1 MKTINKYLFLMLG
14 LGAVTCF
21 TACGSDSDSDSGFV
35 TEPKEV
41 ALSQES
47 MTLLLHEE
55 EGKLTATP
63 LLEGYSASDIVW
75 TNSNPS
81 VAAYDE
87 TTGAVTA
94 KEVGKTTISARI
106 KGRSAVTSCYVNVS
120 YVKVTG
126 LTLDKSEINL
136 SRTGTDV
143 ITATISPENACYK
156 EVTWT
161 STDPSIVKVENGK
174 ITANPENDPLMC
186 SGTVT
191 IIATSVD
198 PNDPNIKFQAEC
210 KVNVGQFSG
219 VNYPSYPD
227 KQQW

>member
-14 LGAVTCF
+14 LGAATCF

-55 EGKLTATP
+55 EGNLTASP
-63 LLEGYSASDIVW
+63 LLEGYSANDIIW

-81 VAAYDE
+81 VATYDE
-87 TTGAVTA
+87 TTGTVTA
-94 KEVGKTTISARI
+94 KEVGKTTISARL
-106 KGRSAVTSCYVNVS
+106 KGRSAVSSCYINVS

-126 LTLDKSEINL
+126 LTLDKSAINL
-136 SRTGTDV
+136 PRTGTDV

-156 EVTWT
+156 DVTWT
-161 STDPSIVKVENGK
+161 SSDPSIVKVEDGK
-174 ITANPENDPLMC
+174 ITANPNNDPLMG
-186 SGTVT
+186 SGTVKIT
-191 IIATSVD
+191 ATSVD
-198 PNDPNIKFQAEC
+198 QGFKAEC
-210 KVNVGQFSG
+210 VVNVGQFSG
-219 VNYPSYPD
+219 VTYPSYPD

>member
-14 LGAVTCF
+14 LGAATCF

-55 EGKLTATP
+55 EGNLTASP
-63 LLEGYSASDIVW
+63 LLEGYSANDIIW

-81 VAAYDE
+81 VATYDE
-87 TTGAVTA
+87 TTGTVTA
-94 KEVGKTTISARI
+94 KEVGKTTISARL
-106 KGRSAVTSCYVNVS
+106 KGRSAVSSCYVNVS

-161 STDPSIVKVENGK
+161 SSDPSIAKVENGK
-174 ITANPENDPLMC
+174 ITANPNNDPLMG
-186 SGTVT
+186 SGTVKIT
-191 IIATSVD
+191 ATSVD
-198 PNDPNIKFQAEC
+198 QGFKAEC
-210 KVNVGQFSG
+210 IVNVGQFSG
-219 VNYPSYPD
+219 VIYPSYPD

>member
-1 MKTINKYLFLMLG
+1 MLG
-14 LGAVTCF
+14 LGAATCF

-55 EGKLTATP
+55 EGNLTASP
-63 LLEGYSASDIVW
+63 LLEGYSANDIIW

-81 VAAYDE
+81 IATYDPATGVVA
-87 TTGAVTA
+87 A
-94 KEVGKTTISARI
+94 KEVGKTTISARL
-106 KGRSAVTSCYVNVS
+106 KGRSAVSTCYVTVS

-126 LTLDKSEINL
+126 VSLDKTEINMP
-136 SRTGTDV
+136 RTGTDV

-156 EVTWT
+156 DVTWT
-161 STDPSIVKVENGK
+161 SSDPSIVKVEDGK
-174 ITANPENDPLMC
+174 LTANPDNKQLDG
-186 SGTVT
+186 SGVVT
-191 IIATSVD
+191 ITATSVD
-198 PNDPNIKFQAEC
+198 PNDPKIRFEAEC
-210 KVNVGQFSG
+210 TVTVGQFSG
-219 VNYPSYPD
+219 VTYPSYPD

>member
-21 TACGSDSDSDSGFV
+21 TACGSDSDSDSGFAE
-35 TEPKEV
+35 EPKEV

-55 EGKLTATP
+55 EGNLTASP
-63 LLEGYSASDIVW
+63 LLEGYSANDIVW

-81 VAAYDE
+81 VATYDE
-87 TTGAVTA
+87 ATGTVVA
-94 KEVGKTTISARI
+94 KEVGKTTISARL
-106 KGRSAVTSCYVNVS
+106 KGRSAVTSCYVSVS

-126 LTLDKSEINL
+126 LTLDKTVINMP
-136 SRTGTDV
+136 RTGTDV

-156 EVTWT
+156 DVTWT
-161 STDPSIVKVENGK
+161 SSDPSIAKVENGK
-174 ITANPENDPLMC
+174 ITANPNNNPLLG
-186 SGTVT
+186 SGTVKIT
-191 IIATSVD
+191 ATSVD
-198 PNDPNIKFQAEC
+198 QGFKAEC
-210 KVNVGQFSG
+210 IVNVGQFSG
-219 VNYPSYPD
+219 VTYPSYPD